1 MAPSPRTAVSRV
13 NPGKGMERQVAGAG
27 GGTGGVMRY
36 RSPLSPCMAG
46 TRSGFRFEELDGIL
60 YPGLG
65 MCPSQVS
72 RDMPAGP
79 APAGSGSSSSL
90 SL

>member
-1 MAPSPRTAVSRV
+1 MAPSPRTAVSKV
-13 NPGKGMERQVAGAG
+13 NPSKGMERQAAGAG

-36 RSPLSPCMAG
+36 CSPLAPCMAG
-46 TRSGFRFEELDGIL
+46 TCLGFRFEELDRIL
-60 YPGLG
+60 HPGLG

-72 RDMPAGP
+72 RDMPVGP